1 MLKLSPLI
9 FVVCAFALSKL
20 QKANPNNAVIGI
32 LDNMSLGL
40 YIFLLAAI
48 YFITDKENRKIYL
61 AAMLFAVVMMIFK
74 LL

>member
-20 QKANPNNAVIGI
+20 QKAHPDNAVVGI
-32 LDNMSLGL
+32 LDNVSLGL
-40 YIFLLAAI
+40 YIFVLAAI
-48 YFITDKENRKIYL
+48 YFITDKGNRKIYL
-61 AAMLFAVVMMIFK
+61 TAMFLAVVMMLFK